1 MSLADIIYRF
11 IGESLHTEKK
21 LLKDSPCQHV
31 LQLTNAG
38 NLEYTVQLE
47 GSSTSWSVSFLEN
60 SAALNLIQAL
70 WLV

>member
-11 IGESLHTEKK
+11 IGESLLTEKK

-38 NLEYTVQLE
+38 NLEYTV
-47 GSSTSWSVSFLEN
+47 
-60 SAALNLIQAL
+60 
-70 WLV
+70 